1 MKEGSSG
8 VCVSTTPTTP
18 SQVPQPTCYWKWVG
32 VTMPLKAGNFSLQ
45 PSRTEN
51 SGRAWPVGCL
61 LDFWT
66 SHEDTCTIS
75 FLSTH
80 WFCRQ
85 HSSSILLQIAT
96 FAGGRYFT
104 WISHFQL
111 SYFSPVAVLDLWTG
125 WISPFLT
132 TCLCY
137 RESTRVVYFFENLS
151 WWLKAQGLKLIWW
164 KINIHN
170 ILKLQ
175 DNGHSSSCAH
185 KSGAISSQLGLRTF
199 QAAPAM
205 VQSFSTCQSFKIYK
219 PLFTGCGC
227 ASRPACKK
235 NLALLH

>member
-1 MKEGSSG
+1 MAS
-8 VCVSTTPTTP
+8 
-18 SQVPQPTCYWKWVG
+18 WVLIG
-32 VTMPLKAGNFSLQ
+32 FLNISWSHLHKLTFVHSLVLPPALKFYPPPDRNFWWRQ
-45 PSRTEN
+45 IFH
-51 SGRAWPVGCL
+51 
-61 LDFWT
+61 LDF
-66 SHEDTCTIS
+66 S
-75 FLSTH
+75 FSA
-80 WFCRQ
+80 F
-85 HSSSILLQIAT
+85 I
-96 FAGGRYFT
+96 
-104 WISHFQL
+104 
-111 SYFSPVAVLDLWTG
+111 
-125 WISPFLT
+125 FLT
-132 TCLCY
+132 SRNFGFVNRLDFTFSENLSMLSRKY
-137 RESTRVVYFFENLS
+137 ESVTVVYFFENLS

-227 ASRPACKK
+227 ASRPACKE

>member
-1 MKEGSSG
+1 MAS
-8 VCVSTTPTTP
+8 
-18 SQVPQPTCYWKWVG
+18 WVLIG
-32 VTMPLKAGNFSLQ
+32 FLNTSRSHLHNRTFVHSLVLPLALKFYPPPDRNFYRRQIFHLDLSFSAFIFLT
-45 PSRTEN
+45 SRN
-51 SGRAWPVGCL
+51 FGFVNR
-61 LDFWT
+61 LDFT
-66 SHEDTCTIS
+66 FSEN
-75 FLSTH
+75 LSM
-80 WFCRQ
+80 
-85 HSSSILLQIAT
+85 
-96 FAGGRYFT
+96 
-104 WISHFQL
+104 L
-111 SYFSPVAVLDLWTG
+111 SRKY
-125 WISPFLT
+125 
-132 TCLCY
+132 
-137 RESTRVVYFFENLS
+137 ESVTVVYFFENLS